1 MPTPVTSGG
10 NLHTADC
17 YGQPLGVRCRSCE
30 RRALVPRNRASAIKG
45 NTTPLQLREWQ
56 LGCGSDQRRSVL
68 AGQPVEVVKPPATRR
83 GRGGGPNGPSPRKG
97 VRWKPGQV
105 WTKILFGRSANRA
118 NSLTL

>member
-56 LGCGSDQRRSVL
+56 LGCGSDQRRSML
-68 AGQPVEVVKPPATRR
+68 AGQPVEVVRLPVARR
-83 GRGGGPNGPSPRKG
+83 GQGRGPSGPPPRKAAP
-97 VRWKPGQV
+97 WSATQPALAQK
-105 WTKILFGRSANRA
+105 LFKNISQKNLRP
-118 NSLTL
+118 